1 MPPRKNH
8 SQPKPVPVGR
18 EEFGLFKL
26 GLRRYDLTDPYH
38 LAVSLPWTG
47 FAAALIGCWLALNLV
62 FALLYW
68 LGPGAVANARPG
80 AFSDVF
86 FFSIETLATVG
97 YGVMSPATLYGHIVS
112 ATEIVTGMAFTAIST
127 GLLFVRFSRP
137 RARFIYAEDAVI
149 TSHNCAPTLMV
160 RFANGRLS
168 ILNNADVRL
177 YILLPEHT
185 AEGKVYRRV
194 YDLKLVQRHLP
205 VFVLPWTVM
214 HEVDRSSPL
223 AGHDAASLIDA
234 GARLILTVEAH
245 DVSLGA
251 PVRDMKDYAAT
262 HIRFGIHYA
271 DAVSQDGNGRTT
283 ADLSRVG
290 LLEPDNS

>member
-1 MPPRKNH
+1 M
-8 SQPKPVPVGR
+8 
-18 EEFGLFKL
+18 FKL

-38 LAVSLPWTG
+38 LAVSLPWWG
-47 FAAALIGCWLALNLV
+47 FTVALVGCWLAINLV

-80 AFSDVF
+80 SVSDAF

-97 YGVMSPATLYGHIVS
+97 YGVMAPANLYGHIVS

-137 RARFIYAEDAVI
+137 RAKFIYAEDAVI

-168 ILNNADVRL
+168 ILNNADVRMYL
-177 YILLPEHT
+177 LLPERT
-185 AEGKVYRRV
+185 QEGAIYRRV
-194 YDLKLVQRHLP
+194 HNLKLTQAHLP

-214 HEVDRSSPL
+214 HPVDRSSPL
-223 AGHDAASLIDA
+223 FGHDAASLIDA
-234 GARLILTVEAH
+234 GARLILSVEAH

-251 PVRDMKDYAAT
+251 PVRDMKNYAAVE
-262 HIRFGIHYA
+262 IQFGMHYA
-271 DAVSQDGNGRTT
+271 DTVSQDGNGRTT

-290 LLEPDNS
+290 LLESDNS